1 MNSGSMGIC
10 DIVLENRSCSPCDG
24 LTTQFL
30 TNREAKMI
38 VVSASLKKSGS
49 GWFFNMTNDLLVQAG
64 HQDVR
69 ALRAAYGLESVL
81 REQNCRINPRLISL
95 ARLLPL
101 HARGNTFVLK
111 THAGPTPSLR
121 LLMAM
126 GIAKATY
133 IYRDPRD
140 VVLSALDHGER
151 VRQAGK
157 PNVMAQL
164 HSVEDAVRFVEPLL
178 GDWEAWT
185 KTNHTLLV
193 RYEDLLHD
201 TLGQL
206 HRLAAF
212 LRLDVSQEDLH
223 RVMARYAQAN
233 QDAVMRENLHFNT
246 GIAGRFRSKMT
257 PEELDLCTKQFDPY
271 LKRMGYA
278 A

>member
-1 MNSGSMGIC
+1 
-10 DIVLENRSCSPCDG
+10 
-24 LTTQFL
+24 
-30 TNREAKMI
+30 MI

-49 GWFFNMTNDLLVQAG
+49 GWYFNMTNDLLVQAG

-69 ALRAAYGLESVL
+69 ALRRSYGLESVL
-81 REQNCRINPRLISL
+81 LEHNCRVNPSLIHL
-95 ARLLPL
+95 TRLLPA
-101 HARGNTFVLK
+101 HARGNTFVVK

-151 VRQAGK
+151 VRKAGK
-157 PNVMAQL
+157 PNVLAQL
-164 HSVEDAVRFVEPLL
+164 HSVEDAVRYVRPLL

-185 KTNHTLLV
+185 KTNHTLLM
-193 RYEDLLHD
+193 RYEDLARD
-201 TLGQL
+201 TLGAL
-206 HRLAAF
+206 NRLAEF
-212 LRLDVSQEDLH
+212 LALDISKQDLQ
-223 RVMARYAQAN
+223 RVAARYEQEN
-233 QDAVMRENLHFNT
+233 QDAVMRESLHFNK
-246 GIAGRFRSKMT
+246 GIVGRFRSRMT
-257 PEELDLCTKQFDPY
+257 PEDLDLCAKQFDPY